1 MAGLVKCPGA
11 CSGDVY
17 SERSEESQARPAR
30 HNPVGPFVALCLT
43 NPPPMRRTLVIFL
56 TLLLLWT
63 LVAELNHALTALR
76 VYLFVGGLF
85 VTYAALMLP
94 LRVGLAAS
102 LLGGL
107 LCDATTPV
115 WFGTHLL
122 LFASAHAVVFHLRKR
137 LPRDDTVARVV
148 AALLANLAIF
158 LLLSFT
164 QIGDAP
170 APAAA
175 WLRLF
180 ADLACSQVF
189 LALIAPWFFAL
200 QARALVLA
208 RAEQRDNLV

>member
-1 MAGLVKCPGA
+1 
-11 CSGDVY
+11 
-17 SERSEESQARPAR
+17 
-30 HNPVGPFVALCLT
+30 
-43 NPPPMRRTLVIFL
+43 MRRTLVLFF
-56 TLLLLWT
+56 TSLLLWT
-63 LVAELNHALTALR
+63 LVAELNHALTGVR

-85 VTYAALMLP
+85 VVYAALMLP
-94 LRVGLAAS
+94 LGTGLSAS

-122 LFASAHAVVFHLRKR
+122 LFATAHAVLFHLRNR
-137 LPRDDTVARVV
+137 LPREDTVARVI

-164 QIGDAP
+164 QIGASP
-170 APAAA
+170 APGAT
-175 WLRLF
+175 WTRLI
-180 ADLACSQVF
+180 ADLACSQIF

-208 RAEQRDNLV
+208 RAEQRDNLA

>member
-1 MAGLVKCPGA
+1 
-11 CSGDVY
+11 
-17 SERSEESQARPAR
+17 
-30 HNPVGPFVALCLT
+30 
-43 NPPPMRRTLVIFL
+43 MRRALVIFL

-63 LVAELNHALTALR
+63 LVAEVNHALSGLR

-94 LRVGLAAS
+94 LNVGLFAS

-107 LCDATTPV
+107 LCDATAPV

-122 LFASAHAVVFHLRKR
+122 LFAAAHTIVFHLRAR

-148 AALLANLAIF
+148 VALLSNLAIF
-158 LLLSFT
+158 LLFSFM
-164 QIGDAP
+164 QIGASAVP
-170 APAAA
+170 SAA

-180 ADLACSQVF
+180 ADLLCSQVF
-189 LALIAPWFFAL
+189 LALVAPWFFAL

-208 RAEQRDNLV
+208 GASQRDNFA